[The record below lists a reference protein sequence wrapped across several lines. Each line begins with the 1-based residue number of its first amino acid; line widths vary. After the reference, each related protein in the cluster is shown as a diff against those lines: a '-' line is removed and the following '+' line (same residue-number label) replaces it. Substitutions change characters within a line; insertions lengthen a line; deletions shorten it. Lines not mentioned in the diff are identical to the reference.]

1 MQIETQYI
9 QFFSEYF
16 YTFVALFLLSLVFL
30 IHNYSLR
37 QEKKKLKKMIDRRVA
52 VFEKAFD
59 ISEDAILILSNDN
72 KVVYA
77 NRSMEK
83 LLNLNGEYQNKTL
96 QTVPLIK
103 NTDTLLPLDQFID
116 QEYQRKNDQMHIY
129 PQASLV
135 CEDVKQEIPINLY
148 LDRTKRHRKDE
159 TWNKIVSIHDLRN
172 TIKQRTS
179 TLRHQLTG
187 LPNQEQLVSDL
198 NELFSKKHLDE
209 SKLAL
214 ILIDIDNFSMLRSII
229 GHEQA
234 NKILIRFAEYLYNFE
249 QGSSLDISV
258 YHTHHNNFLLT
269 VTKVGDIDQIYDM
282 IQTIQGHLKRFYT
295 MEDVRLYLTASIGVA
310 IYPDSGTRRVLI
322 DRAYQALA
330 SAQKKGYGQYEI
342 YYPESIRKDYDELL
356 LYNEM
361 HEALKKNEF
370 EVYYQAIADRETEEI
385 IAAEALVR
393 WNHPKYGVIPPN
405 VFIPIME
412 KTGFIIELGQFVT
425 DEVLKQLKRWELF
438 QFRQIPVS
446 INVTL
451 IELEHKGFAESI
463 SKKLQL
469 HQVSPE
475 LLKFEITEG
484 YAMLSEKQ
492 TQQEIRDLKK
502 LGVSIALDDFGTGYT
517 SFMYLKK
524 FPADYLKVDK
534 SLIKYILTN
543 QEDQRIVKA
552 IIDLGHQIGMKVI
565 IEGIENKRMFTL
577 LSEYGAD
584 HLQGYY
590 ISRPLPVYEFQ
601 KLLR

>member
-9 QFFSEYF
+9 QFFSESF
-16 YTFVALFLLSLVFL
+16 YAFVALFLLSLVFL

-83 LLNLNGEYQNKTL
+83 LLNLKAEYQNKTL
-96 QTVPLIK
+96 ETVPLIK
-103 NTDTLLPLDQFID
+103 NVDILLPLDQFID
-116 QEYQRKNDQMHIY
+116 QEYQRKNNQMHIY
-129 PQASLV
+129 PQTSLV
-135 CEDVKQEIPINLY
+135 FEDVKQEIPI
-148 LDRTKRHRKDE
+148 
-159 TWNKIVSIHDLRN
+159 
-172 TIKQRTS
+172 
-179 TLRHQLTG
+179 
-187 LPNQEQLVSDL
+187 
-198 NELFSKKHLDE
+198 
-209 SKLAL
+209 LAL

-249 QGSSLDISV
+249 QGSSLDFSV
-258 YHTHHNNFLLT
+258 YHTYHNNFLLT
-269 VTKVGDIDQIYDM
+269 VTKVGDIDQIYDL
-282 IQTIQGHLKRFYT
+282 IRTIQEHLQRFYT

-322 DRAYQALA
+322 DRTYQALA

-342 YYPESIRKDYDELL
+342 YYPESNRQDYDELV

-361 HEALKKNEF
+361 HEALRKNEF
-370 EVYYQAIADRETEEI
+370 EVYYQAIADRKTEEI
-385 IAAEALVR
+385 IAAEALIR

-412 KTGFIIELGQFVT
+412 KTGFIIELGQFIT

-438 QFRQIPVS
+438 KFKQISVS
-446 INVTL
+446 INITL

-463 SKKLQL
+463 SKKLQV

-484 YAMLSEKQ
+484 HAMLSEKQ
-492 TQQEIRDLKK
+492 TLQEIKDLKK
-502 LGVSIALDDFGTGYT
+502 VGVSIALDDFGTGYT

-534 SLIKYILTN
+534 SLVQYILTN
-543 QEDQRIVKA
+543 QQDQRIVKA

-565 IEGIENKRMFTL
+565 VEGIENKRMFTL

-584 HLQGYY
+584 YLQGYY
-590 ISRPLPVYEFQ
+590 ISKPLPVFEFQ